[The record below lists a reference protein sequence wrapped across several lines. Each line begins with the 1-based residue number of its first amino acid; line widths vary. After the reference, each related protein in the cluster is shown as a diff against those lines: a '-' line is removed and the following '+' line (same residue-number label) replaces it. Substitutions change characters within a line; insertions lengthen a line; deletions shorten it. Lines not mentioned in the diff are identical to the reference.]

1 MQIKAINK
9 YFNFQ
14 TYINF
19 FKINHINIYIYT
31 SIYIFVVCLLLY
43 TINWDLNFNLTA
55 ISKVS
60 FINTILYGFIFV
72 ILTPL
77 IVLNYFI
84 KVLII
89 LLSLVKLFLFKQ
101 CYFFSTDFL
110 VTIFGNLNSYD
121 NLYLIYNVSSTDI
134 LSFFNNVALF
144 VKDIV
149 NNYLDY
155 PLFFYFGL
163 FFLLTSFLSLI
174 SLNYLGIYGVFIM
187 NFFAIFLLWLSIIP
201 YLCAIFRDNVFYYIN
216 IGKWM
221 YLSTNY
227 KINFDFFIDN
237 VSLSFAFLTI
247 TIAVFVYLYTFSYF
261 RYEPLVD
268 RLILF
273 LNSFVISMV
282 FLVCSGNFIMLFL
295 GWEMIGLTSF
305 FLINFWSCKVST
317 LKSAFKAFSFN
328 KASDLFLF
336 FAIILAF
343 NLTYTL
349 DVVTFINSIH
359 LYENFMLNF
368 FVYKVNYVELISI
381 FLLGS
386 AFIKSAQFG
395 AHIWLPDSMEAP
407 VPASA
412 LIHSATLVSA
422 GIYLLLRFTSLFE
435 LSSISFSLIAIIGS
449 LTAFYGGLVS
459 MYQSDTKRILAYST
473 ISHCGFLMVVYTTGI
488 LEYVVLYLYVHG
500 FFKAAVFLCVGN
512 VIRFSKNNQ
521 DFKRMGMFYKYL
533 PFDCFASFICLINL
547 SGLPFTFG
555 FYIKHL
561 LFVGLDSNFVLYY
574 IVLVNCLFG
583 ALTGL
588 FYSYRLYYNVFFD
601 YKKSKKKQY
610 FSVISNILNSK
621 YYSNGTIGAN
631 TAIIGLVLVAYVV
644 SLFLF
649 YIYFSKEYIFSN
661 FSFTSYISF
670 MDGFNSSTAFLNNVS
685 FINWIVIL
693 IIASIIFTPWRTTT
707 IRAKYLD
714 SFFKFFMFIFWFYV
728 FYFIIF

>member
-1 MQIKAINK
+1 MKAINK
-9 YFNFQ
+9 YFKFQ
-14 TYINF
+14 KYFNYFGFKQVNF
-19 FKINHINIYIYT
+19 FFT
-31 SIYIFVVCLLLY
+31 FLVCY
-43 TINWDLNFNLTA
+43 
-55 ISKVS
+55 
-60 FINTILYGFIFV
+60 
-72 ILTPL
+72 
-77 IVLNYFI
+77 
-84 KVLII
+84 LII
-89 LLSLVKLFLFKQ
+89 VGFLLNVTSVNYTVDFANLAGYSFFQIVAYLALLFILLPMLLICYVFKLLNVICTFLKLYLFKQ
-101 CYFFSTDFL
+101 QYFFSTDFL
-110 VTIFGNLNSYD
+110 TVALDSNLTNSNFFTVSD
-121 NLYLIYNVSSTDI
+121 LYSINVLKFFSNI
-134 LSFFNNVALF
+134 MSFFSDVS
-144 VKDIV
+144 I
-149 NNYLDY
+149 NYLDY

-163 FFLLTSFLSLI
+163 FFLFTSFLSLLA
-174 SLNYLGIYGVFIM
+174 LNYLGFYGAFVLNFISL
-187 NFFAIFLLWLSIIP
+187 FSLWLSVIP
-201 YLCAIFRDNVFYYIN
+201 YLTAIFKGNVFYYIN

-221 YLSTNY
+221 YLSSNY

-268 RLILF
+268 RLVLF
-273 LNSFVISMV
+273 LNAFVISMV
-282 FLVCSGNFIMLFL
+282 FLVCSGNFVMLFL

-336 FAIILAF
+336 FAIILVF
-343 NLTYTL
+343 NLTFTL
-349 DVVTFINSIH
+349 DISTFIASIH
-359 LYENFMLNF
+359 LYENFMINF
-368 FVYKVNYVELISI
+368 FVFKINYVELISL

-422 GIYLLLRFTSLFE
+422 GIYLLLRFTTLFE
-435 LSSISFSLIAIIGS
+435 LSNVSMTLIAVIGS

-473 ISHCGFLMVVYTTGI
+473 ISHCGFLMVVYTTGV

-512 VIRFSKNNQ
+512 VIRFCKNNQ

-533 PFDCFASFICLINL
+533 PFDCFASFVCLINL

-574 IVLVNCLFG
+574 VVLVNCLLG

-601 YKKSKKKQY
+601 CKKAKKKQY
-610 FSVISNILNSK
+610 FSVIGNILNSK

-631 TAIIGLVLVAYVV
+631 IAIISLILVAYTV
-644 SLFLF
+644 SLYLF
-649 YIYFSKEYIFSN
+649 YIYFSKEYTFSN
-661 FSFTSYISF
+661 FSFTTYISY
-670 MDGFNSSTAFLNNVS
+670 MDGFNSSLAFLNNVS

-693 IIASIIFTPWRTTT
+693 IIFSIVFTPWRTSNV
-707 IRAKYLD
+707 RARYFD
-714 SFFKFFMFIFWFYV
+714 SFFKAFMFIFWFYL
-728 FYFIIF
+728 FYFIIL